1 MENLKKEINKEIEIL
16 KELII
21 QGKGKE
27 VRKQRKIVDRLLNQY
42 LKDI

>member
-16 KELII
+16 KEII
-21 QGKGKE
+21 
-27 VRKQRKIVDRLLNQY
+27 ILDRLLNQY

>member
-21 QGKGKE
+21 QRKDKE